1 MAGQSSGDHLP
12 RKQEEEA
19 IKAIVDR
26 ASRDQ
31 QFRRDL
37 LTDPRS
43 AIERAYGVTIPSTY
57 RIRFIEKG
65 ADVDALVVLPDFS
78 PDGELSERDLEHVS
92 GGAQH
97 HAATWSQ
104 PIGN

>member
-1 MAGQSSGDHLP
+1 MTGQLAGDHLP
-12 RKQEEEA
+12 RKQEEDA

-26 ASRDQ
+26 ASRDPA
-31 QFRRDL
+31 FRRDL

-43 AIERAYGVTIPSTY
+43 TIERAYGVSIPPTY

-65 ADVDALVVLPDFS
+65 PDVDALVVLPDFS
-78 PDGELSERDLEHVS
+78 PDGELSDHDLEHVS

-97 HAATWSQ
+97 HAPSWSV
-104 PIGN
+104 PITD